1 VVKKHLL
8 LGSIDRMKVR
18 SFFSTLILISL
29 ALLVV
34 GVGGFIGLTSR
45 SPLALLAQG
54 GQGVPAA
61 TIFVPKQ
68 APAMVS
74 LLTRPDRLSD
84 LWLLLAKPERRRQT
98 QVEIAR
104 LETSL
109 LAGSGLTY
117 ADDIQPWL
125 GSEVTF
131 AVTTADLDQDAD
143 NGQQPGYLLALSC
156 RDSERAKAALE
167 LFWQKRAIAGDS
179 LVFEQFAG
187 SKLIYSQPRAGA
199 AAPAVASA
207 VVSQKFVLLANSPA
221 VLQQALTSGQSSDLN
236 LEQAAGYRKALAALP
251 DQRIGLAVVN
261 LPAALGWLGLAEQPV
276 SFLSDRLGQADG
288 VIDQAL
294 VSLRT
299 HRQGLLA
306 DTALLAAP
314 GHPFAPVQLDR
325 VLDRSAVT
333 EAASYLPA
341 GTPLAA
347 VGSQLDQLWQA
358 ISRTLPYY
366 VAAVP
371 AWQPLWQQ
379 LQAPLAQRS
388 AADLVDWVEADYALG
403 LVGRSTPH
411 GAGWVLAAQADPS
424 ALAKFDQLAQQQGLS
439 VGPLRLNDQLV
450 SAWTRL
456 SIAGAGAGSD
466 LAVSTEVVGL
476 HTQSDRYQLLSNSAA
491 ALYSALMRDRSLLA
505 SPQWQQTTAPLD
517 LPNTGYVYC
526 DWQSLKPDFL
536 AQAPW
541 LRLVDQLAQPLL
553 SHLQTLAATSYGQ
566 DEAVQRGGIFL
577 RLTS

>member
-1 VVKKHLL
+1 MVRKHPL
-8 LGSIDRMKVR
+8 LGPIDRMKVR
-18 SFFSTLILISL
+18 SFFSTLILVSL

-34 GVGGFIGLTSR
+34 GVGGFVGLTSR

-54 GQGVPAA
+54 GQGLPAA
-61 TIFVPKQ
+61 TVFVPKQ

-74 LLTRPDRLSD
+74 LLTRPDRLTD
-84 LWLLLAKPERRRQT
+84 LWLLLAKPGSRRQT
-98 QVEIAR
+98 QAEIAR

-109 LAGSGLTY
+109 LSGTGLTY

-131 AVTTADLDQDAD
+131 AVTTVDLDQDAS

-156 RDSERAKAALE
+156 RDSEQAKAALE

-187 SKLIYSQPRAGA
+187 SKLIYSQPRSAVT
-199 AAPAVASA
+199 APAVASA

-221 VLQQALTSGQSSDLN
+221 VLQQALTTGQSSDLN
-236 LEQAAGYRKALAALP
+236 LEQAAGYRQAIAALP
-251 DQRIGLAVVN
+251 EQRIGLAVVN
-261 LPAALGWLGLAEQPV
+261 LPAALSWLGLAEQPV

-288 VIDQAL
+288 VIDQAV

-314 GHPFAPVQLDR
+314 GHPFAPVQLAR
-325 VLDRSAVT
+325 TLDPRAAA

-341 GTPLAA
+341 DTPLAA

-358 ISRTLPYY
+358 LSHTLPYY

-379 LQAPLAQRS
+379 LQTPLAQQP
-388 AADLVDWVEADYALG
+388 AADLLSWVEADYALG
-403 LVGRSTPH
+403 LVGQPTGR
-411 GAGWVLAAQADPS
+411 GADWVLAAQADS
-424 ALAKFDQLAQQQGLS
+424 TALAKFDQLAQQQGLS

-450 SAWTRL
+450 LAWTRL
-456 SIAGAGAGSD
+456 SIAGAGAD
-466 LAVSTEVVGL
+466 LAVSTEVAGL
-476 HTQSDRYQLLSNSAA
+476 HTQRDRYQLLSNSAA
-491 ALYSALMRDRSLLA
+491 GLYRVLSRDRSLLT

-517 LPNTGYVYC
+517 LPNAGYFYC
-526 DWQSLKPDFL
+526 DWQALKPDFL
-536 AQAPW
+536 DQMPW
-541 LRLVDQLAQPLL
+541 LRLIDRLAQPLL
-553 SHLQTLAATSYGQ
+553 SHLQTLAVTSYGQ

-577 RLTS
+577 RLSS